1 MTNVAGFLGSVE
13 VGNYDENFIDGLDSV
28 DDLLDVVAGLGAI
41 ATNRNVSA
49 AARTAA
55 VKGQAKAG
63 AKAKAKSKTAPK
75 GVRGAE
81 NENKNT
87 SLKTLMENRV
97 GDIKD
102 NAVKESLI
110 DGNLTVVDG
119 EIYSAKK
126 AIADTKLMEPK
137 DARKI
142 GVRSINKA
150 QLDNGTVMIVTH
162 IAIESGITSGT
173 STVEDDDALD
183 VQYKAV
189 SNSTD
194 KTLLLAEFNLFQN
207 RKPLQVNVPIASFL
221 YNQTSEPEGFM
232 RLERP
237 FIIQNS
243 EDIDCRVTAPDGKSY
258 AAGTYLRVRFKG
270 GITVPR
276 GWTIK

>member
-1 MTNVAGFLGSVE
+1 
-13 VGNYDENFIDGLDSV
+13 LDSV

-63 AKAKAKSKTAPK
+63 ARAKAKSKIAPK

-207 RKPLQVNVPIASFL
+207 RKPLQVNVPMAAFL
-221 YNQTSEPEGFM
+221 YNQTNEPEGFM

-243 EDIDCRVTAPDGKSY
+243 EDISCNITAPDDKTY
-258 AAGTYLRVRFKG
+258 ATGTYLRVRLKG